1 MAETDRKK
9 RKFLK
14 DEHSREERDELWR
27 LLNFLVGQRWVL
39 EESHHCRD
47 PALIG

>member
-27 LLNFLVGQRWVL
+27 LLNFLVGHGGFL
-39 EESHHCRD
+39 KKAAHCRD
-47 PALIG
+47 SALIG